1 MPKIPTRK
9 YTALPEEIHPAPK
22 TDLTA
27 VVVSVVLGL
36 IITLAIVDLFFSE
49 TVTEVI
55 SELFV

>member
-9 YTALPEEIHPAPK
+9 HTNLPDEIYSEPK

-27 VVVSVVLGL
+27 VVVSIVLGSL
-36 IITLAIVDLFFSE
+36 IGLAIFDLFFSE

>member
-1 MPKIPTRK
+1 MKHTN
-9 YTALPEEIHPAPK
+9 LPDEIHTEPK

-27 VVVSVVLGL
+27 VVVSVALGL